1 MDAKGGEQ
9 NMKEFFNKKNIYF
22 LLRLLVINMILVFIT
37 FFLISIASS
46 IFHDKDGITSDYI
59 ITLVTVIS
67 LVFVSKYILQVGY
80 SFEKFK
86 EDIKK
91 SKINFIRNF
100 TYSLFVMFIVG
111 IALTSIEE
119 ITFLIGKKTIDEIFS
134 IEPTIDLLIG
144 TIIFAP
150 FIEELFFRRSIYI
163 YIMDNMKDD
172 RFNKYIFLIFS
183 TLTFASLHP
192 PMHKIIFVIPIG
204 LGLSVI
210 YLYTKNFVYTWLM
223 HFIYNFTVIFDIT
236 KFELNIYN
244 KLAIISTEEVLKIY
258 SLVRF
263 TIIMFVMLVCF
274 VAINKFCNKNT
285 NKI

>member
-1 MDAKGGEQ
+1 
-9 NMKEFFNKKNIYF
+9 MKEFFNKKNIYF

-59 ITLVTVIS
+59 ITLVTVIA

-263 TIIMFVMLVCF
+263 TIIMFLMLVCF

>member
-1 MDAKGGEQ
+1 
-9 NMKEFFNKKNIYF
+9 MKEFFNKKNIYF

-59 ITLVTVIS
+59 ITLVTVIA

-111 IALTSIEE
+111 VVLTSIEE

-134 IEPTIDLLIG
+134 IELTVDILIG
-144 TIIFAP
+144 AIIFAP

-163 YIMDNMKDD
+163 YIMENMKDD

>member
-1 MDAKGGEQ
+1 
-9 NMKEFFNKKNIYF
+9 MKEFFNKKNIYF

-119 ITFLIGKKTIDEIFS
+119 ITFLMGKKTIDEIFS
-134 IEPTIDLLIG
+134 IELTVDILIG
-144 TIIFAP
+144 AIIFAP

-163 YIMDNMKDD
+163 YIMENMKDD

-274 VAINKFCNKNT
+274 VAINKFCNKKT

>member
-1 MDAKGGEQ
+1 
-9 NMKEFFNKKNIYF
+9 MKEFFNKKNIYF
-22 LLRLLVINMILVFIT
+22 ILRLLVINMILVFIT

-111 IALTSIEE
+111 VVLTSIEE
-119 ITFLIGKKTIDEIFS
+119 ITFLMGKKTIDEIFS
-134 IEPTIDLLIG
+134 IELTVDILIG
-144 TIIFAP
+144 AIIFAP

-163 YIMDNMKDD
+163 YIMENMKDD

-258 SLVRF
+258 SFVRF

-274 VAINKFCNKNT
+274 VAINKFCNKKT

>member
-1 MDAKGGEQ
+1 
-9 NMKEFFNKKNIYF
+9 MKEFFNKKNIYF

-59 ITLVTVIS
+59 ITLVTVIA

-111 IALTSIEE
+111 VVLTSIEE
-119 ITFLIGKKTIDEIFS
+119 ITFLMGKKTIDEIFS
-134 IEPTIDLLIG
+134 IELTVDILIG
-144 TIIFAP
+144 AIIFAP

-163 YIMDNMKDD
+163 YIMENMKDD

-236 KFELNIYN
+236 KFELNMYSKIS
-244 KLAIISTEEVLKIY
+244 IISTDEVLAIY

-263 TIIMFVMLVCF
+263 TIIIFVVLVCF
-274 VAINKFCNKNT
+274 LAINKLYNKNT
-285 NKI
+285 NRI

>member
-1 MDAKGGEQ
+1 
-9 NMKEFFNKKNIYF
+9 MKEFFNKKNIYF

-59 ITLVTVIS
+59 ITLVTVIA

-119 ITFLIGKKTIDEIFS
+119 ITFLMGKKTIDEIFS

-163 YIMDNMKDD
+163 YIMENMKDD

-183 TLTFASLHP
+183 TIAFASLHP

>member
-1 MDAKGGEQ
+1 
-9 NMKEFFNKKNIYF
+9 MKEFFNKKNIYF
-22 LLRLLVINMILVFIT
+22 ILRLLVINMILVFIT

-119 ITFLIGKKTIDEIFS
+119 ITFLMGKKTIDEIFS

-163 YIMDNMKDD
+163 YIMENMKDD

>member
-1 MDAKGGEQ
+1 
-9 NMKEFFNKKNIYF
+9 MKEFFNKKNIYF

-59 ITLVTVIS
+59 ITLVTVIA

-119 ITFLIGKKTIDEIFS
+119 ITFLMGKKTIDEIFS
-134 IEPTIDLLIG
+134 IEPTIDILIG

-163 YIMDNMKDD
+163 YIMENMKDD

-236 KFELNIYN
+236 KFELNMYN
-244 KLAIISTEEVLKIY
+244 KLSIMSTEEVLKIY

>member
-1 MDAKGGEQ
+1 
-9 NMKEFFNKKNIYF
+9 MKEFFNKKNIYF

-59 ITLVTVIS
+59 ITLVTVIA

-150 FIEELFFRRSIYI
+150 FIEELFFRKSIYI

-244 KLAIISTEEVLKIY
+244 KLAIISTEEVLEIY

-263 TIIMFVMLVCF
+263 TIIMFLMLVCF
-274 VAINKFCNKNT
+274 VAINKFCNKKT

>member
-1 MDAKGGEQ
+1 
-9 NMKEFFNKKNIYF
+9 MKEFFNKKNIYF

-59 ITLVTVIS
+59 ITLVTVIA

-111 IALTSIEE
+111 VVLTSIEE
-119 ITFLIGKKTIDEIFS
+119 ITFLMGKKTIDEIFS

-163 YIMDNMKDD
+163 YIMENMKDD

-236 KFELNIYN
+236 KFELNMYN
-244 KLAIISTEEVLKIY
+244 KLSIISTEEVLEIY

-263 TIIMFVMLVCF
+263 TMIMFLMLVCF

>member
-1 MDAKGGEQ
+1 
-9 NMKEFFNKKNIYF
+9 MKEFFNKKNIYF

-59 ITLVTVIS
+59 ITLVTVIA

-119 ITFLIGKKTIDEIFS
+119 ITFLMGKKTIDEIFS
-134 IEPTIDLLIG
+134 IEPTIDILIG

-163 YIMDNMKDD
+163 YIMENMKDD

-236 KFELNIYN
+236 KFELNMYN
-244 KLAIISTEEVLKIY
+244 KLSIMSTEEVLKIY

-285 NKI
+285 NRI

>member
-1 MDAKGGEQ
+1 
-9 NMKEFFNKKNIYF
+9 MKEFFNKKNIYF
-22 LLRLLVINMILVFIT
+22 ILRLLVINMILVFIT

-59 ITLVTVIS
+59 ITLVTVIA

-119 ITFLIGKKTIDEIFS
+119 ITFLMGKKTIDEIFS
-134 IEPTIDLLIG
+134 IEPTIDILIG

-163 YIMDNMKDD
+163 YIMENIKDD

-183 TLTFASLHP
+183 TIAFASLHP
-192 PMHKIIFVIPIG
+192 PIHKIIFVIPVG

-263 TIIMFVMLVCF
+263 TIIMFLMLVCF

>member
-1 MDAKGGEQ
+1 
-9 NMKEFFNKKNIYF
+9 
-22 LLRLLVINMILVFIT
+22 MILVFIT

-59 ITLVTVIS
+59 ITLVTVIA

-111 IALTSIEE
+111 VVLTSIEE
-119 ITFLIGKKTIDEIFS
+119 ITFLMGKKTIDEIFS
-134 IEPTIDLLIG
+134 IELTVDILIG
-144 TIIFAP
+144 AIIFAP

-163 YIMDNMKDD
+163 YIMENMKDD

-183 TLTFASLHP
+183 TLAFASLHP
-192 PMHKIIFVIPIG
+192 PMHKVIFVIPLG

-210 YLYTKNFVYTWLM
+210 YLYTKYIFNIFYSYICKFAPTNAQNNFCYTYRIR
-223 HFIYNFTVIFDIT
+223 FICYLFIH
-236 KFELNIYN
+236 K
-244 KLAIISTEEVLKIY
+244 
-258 SLVRF
+258 
-263 TIIMFVMLVCF
+263 
-274 VAINKFCNKNT
+274 KFCVYLVNALY
-285 NKI
+285 I

>member
-1 MDAKGGEQ
+1 
-9 NMKEFFNKKNIYF
+9 MKEFFNKKNIYF
-22 LLRLLVINMILVFIT
+22 ILRLLVINMILVFIT

-59 ITLVTVIS
+59 ITLVTVIA

-150 FIEELFFRRSIYI
+150 FIEELFFRKSIYI

-263 TIIMFVMLVCF
+263 TIIMFLMLVCF
-274 VAINKFCNKNT
+274 VAINKFCNKKT

>member
-1 MDAKGGEQ
+1 
-9 NMKEFFNKKNIYF
+9 MKEFFNKKNIYF
-22 LLRLLVINMILVFIT
+22 ILRLLVINMILVFIT

-111 IALTSIEE
+111 VVLTSIEE
-119 ITFLIGKKTIDEIFS
+119 ITFLMGKKTIDEIFS
-134 IEPTIDLLIG
+134 IELTVDILIG
-144 TIIFAP
+144 AIIFAP

-163 YIMDNMKDD
+163 YIMENMKDD

>member
-1 MDAKGGEQ
+1 
-9 NMKEFFNKKNIYF
+9 MKEFFNKKNIYF
-22 LLRLLVINMILVFIT
+22 LLRLLVINIILVFIT
-37 FFLISIASS
+37 FFLMSTASS
-46 IFHDKDGITSDYI
+46 IFYERFGITSDYI
-59 ITLVTVIS
+59 TTLMSVIA

-119 ITFLIGKKTIDEIFS
+119 ITFLMGKKTIDEIFS
-134 IEPTIDLLIG
+134 IEPTIDILIG

-163 YIMDNMKDD
+163 YIMENMKDD

-236 KFELNIYN
+236 KFELNMYN
-244 KLAIISTEEVLKIY
+244 KLSIISTEEVLEIY

>member
-1 MDAKGGEQ
+1 
-9 NMKEFFNKKNIYF
+9 MKEFFNKKNIYF

-59 ITLVTVIS
+59 ITLVTVIA

-111 IALTSIEE
+111 VVLTSIEE
-119 ITFLIGKKTIDEIFS
+119 ITFLMGKKTIDEIFS
-134 IEPTIDLLIG
+134 IELTVDILIG
-144 TIIFAP
+144 AIIFAP

-163 YIMDNMKDD
+163 YIMENMKDD

-244 KLAIISTEEVLKIY
+244 KLSIMSTEEVLKIY

-274 VAINKFCNKNT
+274 VAINKFCNKKT

>member
-1 MDAKGGEQ
+1 
-9 NMKEFFNKKNIYF
+9 MKEFFNKKNIYF

-46 IFHDKDGITSDYI
+46 LFHDKDGITSDYI

-111 IALTSIEE
+111 VVLTSIEE
-119 ITFLIGKKTIDEIFS
+119 ITFLMGKKTIDEIFS

-163 YIMDNMKDD
+163 YIMENMKDD

-274 VAINKFCNKNT
+274 VAINKFCNKKT

>member
-1 MDAKGGEQ
+1 
-9 NMKEFFNKKNIYF
+9 MKEFFNKKNIYF
-22 LLRLLVINMILVFIT
+22 ILRLLVINMILVFIT

-59 ITLVTVIS
+59 ITLVTVIA

-119 ITFLIGKKTIDEIFS
+119 ITFLMGKKTIDEIFS
-134 IEPTIDLLIG
+134 IELTVDILIG
-144 TIIFAP
+144 AIIFAP

-163 YIMDNMKDD
+163 YIMENMKDD

-236 KFELNIYN
+236 KFELNMYN
-244 KLAIISTEEVLKIY
+244 KLSIMSTEEVLKIY

-263 TIIMFVMLVCF
+263 TMIMFLMLVCF